1 VLETDESV
9 FGHEARRRKH
19 CNSGC
24 NLLKFLNFRV
34 HVGPDLLDLTKG
46 QPEILE
52 VENLKRLKPPDRHGD

>member
-1 VLETDESV
+1 
-9 FGHEARRRKH
+9 
-19 CNSGC
+19 
-24 NLLKFLNFRV
+24 LKFLNFRV